1 MLSRPCGAFAATG
14 RKRRSARIY
23 GDKIHANTYLCAL
36 MNRSLRIQRYCFR
49 SVTLMGK
56 IHAPLRAATLL
67 AVAAVV
73 ALGATASARPGPA
86 TASQTAGA
94 VPLSRSDGSHSAEP
108 GEVRSDPV
116 RAVSAALGLAPGV
129 ISPSAAGIPVA
140 QAILPTLTPIQL
152 AGQRVIYSYGGLTPP
167 AGLLNLIRHGQ
178 VAGIIFFSENVG
190 TLAHLAAVVR
200 ELQQAAASPL
210 NPVHLPL
217 LLMTDQEGGAVR
229 RLPGRPFSSAKQV
242 GLSGN
247 PPAAATSA
255 GQGAALNLL
264 GVGLNVNLAPVLD
277 VFRTP
282 GNFIDQFGR
291 SFSNNPSTVATLGT
305 LYLQAEQNLNVAA
318 TVKHFPGLGAA
329 TRTQNTDLRAVTL
342 PLSLSTIRS
351 VDELPYVSAIAAGVK
366 LVLVSWAIY
375 PALDPVNPAGLSS
388 KIILGEL
395 RGRLGFGGVT
405 ITDAL
410 EAGALASVGSTE
422 LKVSRAARAGMDLM
436 LASSR
441 NFRQGNTATT
451 RLAFDFVNHLLN
463 QADFEAAAERVIA
476 LRATLATSG
485 WPGNG

>member
-1 MLSRPCGAFAATG
+1 MNCCLRA
-14 RKRRSARIY
+14 RR
-23 GDKIHANTYLCAL
+23 YL
-36 MNRSLRIQRYCFR
+36 FH
-49 SVTLMGK
+49 SVVLMGK
-56 IHAPLRAATLL
+56 VVTLRTALVLTAAVAVTFAVTGSARRGSAAT
-67 AVAAVV
+67 
-73 ALGATASARPGPA
+73 SARPAA
-86 TASQTAGA
+86 TQ
-94 VPLSRSDGSHSAEP
+94 SRSLGRTSAGS
-108 GEVRSDPV
+108 GKVRVDPV
-116 RAVSAALGLAPGV
+116 TAVSAALGLRPGV
-129 ISPSAAGIPVA
+129 VSPSAAGIPLA
-140 QAILPTLTPIQL
+140 QAVLPTLTPLQL
-152 AGQRVIYSYGGLTPP
+152 AGQRVIYSYGGLNPP
-167 AGLLNLIRHGQ
+167 AGLLSLIRQGE

-190 TLAHLAAVVR
+190 TEAHLAAVVR
-200 ELQQAAASPL
+200 ELQAAAASPL

-217 LLMTDQEGGAVR
+217 LLMTDQEGGEVR
-229 RLPGRPFSSAKQV
+229 RLPGRPFLSAKAV

-291 SFSNNPSTVATLGT
+291 SFSNNAATVATLGT
-305 LYLQAEQNLNVAA
+305 LYATAEQNLGVAA

-329 TRTQNTDLRAVTL
+329 TTTQNTDLRPVTL
-342 PLSLSTIRS
+342 PLSLSTIRN
-351 VDELPYVSAIAAGVK
+351 VDELPYESAIAAGVK

-388 KIILGEL
+388 KIIFGEL
-395 RGRLGFGGVT
+395 RERLGFGGVT

-410 EAGALASVGSTE
+410 EAGALASVGSTQ
-422 LKVSRAARAGMDLM
+422 LKVTRAARAGMDLM

-441 NFRQGNTATT
+441 NFRQGLTATT
-451 RLAFDFVNHLLN
+451 QLAFDFVNHLLN

>member
-1 MLSRPCGAFAATG
+1 LAA
-14 RKRRSARIY
+14 
-23 GDKIHANTYLCAL
+23 
-36 MNRSLRIQRYCFR
+36 
-49 SVTLMGK
+49 
-56 IHAPLRAATLL
+56 
-67 AVAAVV
+67 
-73 ALGATASARPGPA
+73 
-86 TASQTAGA
+86 
-94 VPLSRSDGSHSAEP
+94 
-108 GEVRSDPV
+108 
-116 RAVSAALGLAPGV
+116 GV
-129 ISPSAAGIPVA
+129 ISPSAAGIAAA
-140 QAILPTLTPIQL
+140 QAVLPTLTPLQL

-190 TLAHLAAVVR
+190 TEAHLASVVT

-210 NPVHLPL
+210 NPVHMPL

-229 RLPGRPFSSAKQV
+229 RLPGRPFLSAKQI
-242 GLSGN
+242 GTSGN

-255 GQGAALNLL
+255 GQGAALNLG

-291 SFSNNPSTVATLGT
+291 SFSNNASTVATLGT
-305 LYLQAEQNLNVAA
+305 LYAKAEQSLQVAA

-329 TRTQNTDLRAVTL
+329 TKTQNTDLVPVTL
-342 PLSLSTIRS
+342 PLSLSTIRN
-351 VDELPYVSAIAAGVK
+351 VDELPYTSAIAAGVK

-375 PALDPVNPAGLSS
+375 PAIDSVNPAGLSS
-388 KIILGEL
+388 KIIFGEL

-410 EAGALASVGSTE
+410 EAGALASVGSTQ
-422 LKVSRAARAGMDLM
+422 LKVTRAARAGMDLM

-441 NFRQGNTATT
+441 NFQQGNTATT
-451 RLAFDFVNHLLN
+451 RLAFAFVNHLLN
-463 QADFEAAAERVIA
+463 TADFEAAAERVIA
-476 LRATLATSG
+476 LRATLATTT

>member
-1 MLSRPCGAFAATG
+1 MLLAGAA
-14 RKRRSARIY
+14 I
-23 GDKIHANTYLCAL
+23 
-36 MNRSLRIQRYCFR
+36 
-49 SVTLMGK
+49 VTF
-56 IHAPLRAATLL
+56 
-67 AVAAVV
+67 AVAASQGPGS
-73 ALGATASARPGPA
+73 AATSGPSAAKSRSRSHEI
-86 TASQTAGA
+86 TSAGA
-94 VPLSRSDGSHSAEP
+94 PK
-108 GEVRSDPV
+108 VRADPV
-116 RAVSAALGLAPGV
+116 TAVPASLGLAPGV
-129 ISPSAAGIPVA
+129 VSPSAAGIPVA
-140 QAILPTLTPIQL
+140 QAVLPTLTPLQL

-167 AGLLNLIRHGQ
+167 AGLLDLIRHGE

-190 TLAHLAAVVR
+190 TEAHLAAVVR

-229 RLPGRPFSSAKQV
+229 RLPGRPFLSAKQI

-291 SFSNNPSTVATLGT
+291 SFSNNPVTVSTLGT
-305 LYLQAEQNLNVAA
+305 LYLQAEQNLDVAA

-329 TRTQNTDLRAVTL
+329 TTTQNTDLRPVTL
-342 PLSLSTIRS
+342 SLSLSTIRN
-351 VDELPYVSAIAAGVK
+351 VDEFPYMSAIAAGVK

-375 PALDPVNPAGLSS
+375 PAIDPANPAGLSS
-388 KIILGEL
+388 KVIFGEL
-395 RGRLGFGGVT
+395 RNRLGFGGVT

-410 EAGALASVGSTE
+410 EAGALASIPSTQ

-441 NFRQGNTATT
+441 NFRQGQTATT
-451 RLAFDFVNHLLN
+451 RLAFAFVNHLLN
-463 QADFEAAAERVIA
+463 TADFEAAAERVIA
-476 LRATLATSG
+476 LRATLATRG

>member
-1 MLSRPCGAFAATG
+1 MLMITMALTTAAITTFAATASTPQVPAATSG
-14 RKRRSARIY
+14 TSAP
-23 GDKIHANTYLCAL
+23 
-36 MNRSLRIQRYCFR
+36 MSRSLAD
-49 SVTLMGK
+49 SSTSADSGK
-56 IHAPLRAATLL
+56 
-67 AVAAVV
+67 
-73 ALGATASARPGPA
+73 
-86 TASQTAGA
+86 
-94 VPLSRSDGSHSAEP
+94 
-108 GEVRSDPV
+108 VRSDPIM
-116 RAVSAALGLAPGV
+116 AVSAALGLRPGAV
-129 ISPSAAGIPVA
+129 SPSAAGIPVA
-140 QAILPTLTPIQL
+140 QALLPTLTPLQL

-190 TLAHLAAVVR
+190 TEAHLASVVR

-217 LLMTDQEGGAVR
+217 LLMTDQEGGTVR
-229 RLPGRPFSSAKQV
+229 RLPGQPVLSAKQV
-242 GLSGN
+242 GLSAN
-247 PPAAATSA
+247 PTAAATAA
-255 GQGAALNLL
+255 GAGAATNLR

-291 SFSNNPSTVATLGT
+291 SFSNNPATVATLGT
-305 LYLQAEQNLNVAA
+305 LYARAEQSRMVAA

-329 TRTQNTDLRAVTL
+329 TTTQNTDLRPVTL
-342 PLSLSTIRS
+342 PLSLSTIRT

-375 PALDPVNPAGLSS
+375 PALDPVNPVGLSS
-388 KIILGEL
+388 KIVFGEL

-410 EAGALASVGSTE
+410 EAGALTSVGSTQ
-422 LKVSRAARAGMDLM
+422 LKATRAARAGMDLM

-441 NFRQGNTATT
+441 NFLQGNTAAT

-463 QADFEAAAERVIA
+463 AADFEAAAERVIA
-476 LRATLATSG
+476 LRATLATGG

>member
-1 MLSRPCGAFAATG
+1 
-14 RKRRSARIY
+14 
-23 GDKIHANTYLCAL
+23 
-36 MNRSLRIQRYCFR
+36 MNCSLRIRRYCFR
-49 SVTLMGK
+49 SVVLMGK
-56 IHAPLRAATLL
+56 VQASLRAATLV
-67 AVAAVV
+67 AVTAVV
-73 ALGATASARPGPA
+73 ALGATASARPGSA
-86 TASQTAGA
+86 TASQTARA
-94 VPLSRSDGSHSAEP
+94 VPLSRSDGSHSTDS

-140 QAILPTLTPIQL
+140 QAILPTLTPLQL

-178 VAGIIFFSENVG
+178 VAGVIFFSENVG
-190 TLAHLAAVVR
+190 TLAHLAAVVS

-229 RLPGRPFSSAKQV
+229 RLPGRPFLSAKQI

-255 GQGAALNLL
+255 GQGAALNLR

-277 VFRTP
+277 VFRTA

-291 SFSNNPSTVATLGT
+291 SFSSNPSTVATLGT

-329 TRTQNTDLRAVTL
+329 TTTQNTDLRPVTL
-342 PLSLSTIRS
+342 PLSLSTLRS
-351 VDELPYVSAIAAGVK
+351 VDELPYTSSIAAGVK

-395 RGRLGFGGVT
+395 RGRLRFGGVT

-410 EAGALASVGSTE
+410 EAGALASIPSTQ

-441 NFRQGNTATT
+441 NFRQGDTATT
-451 RLAFDFVNHLLN
+451 RLAFAFVNHLLN

-476 LRATLATSG
+476 LRATLATTG